1 MSIENSEKVAIAVE
15 NGDMSYN
22 DIIELLNNEW
32 GEILGE
38 TIANF

>member
-1 MSIENSEKVAIAVE
+1 MSIESSEKIAVAIE
-15 NGDMSYN
+15 NGDVSYN

-38 TIANF
+38 TMTNF

>member
-1 MSIENSEKVAIAVE
+1 MSNESSEKIAIAIE

-32 GEILGE
+32 GELLGE
-38 TIANF
+38 AMSNL